1 MDTQYKQLIPAL
13 YLREGKAVKSLSDH
27 SVTREDPASG
37 AAEYDNGFTDA
48 IMIFD
53 LSDTDQE
60 QEAHN
65 DLIRKICGTTRVP
78 VMAAGGIKRM
88 EDVKKFLY
96 AGCSMVFL
104 NLSKKGNA
112 ELAAEVADKFGADR
126 IGAAFR
132 AEEELRE
139 NADLIRGNV
148 SCLLYVGQEPFSG
161 LSAVTK
167 DALGCAEKD
176 KEIPVIAQISESM
189 CVRETLTPE
198 GINGVTGAGVNKRI
212 GKLQF
217 VRNKLVSSGIPVRVR
232 KASHSWN
239 EFKLGPDGLLPVVVQ
254 EASTDQVLMVAYM
267 NEQAYNMTVATGRMT
282 YWSRSRKEIWVKG
295 LTSGHYQFVRSLTAD
310 CDMDTLL
317 AKVDQIGAACHTG
330 SHSCFFNEVQKEE
343 GREIFNPQTVLL
355 NDYRT
360 IAGRK
365 EHPRKGSYT
374 NYLFDKGIDKMLKK
388 LGEESTEIIIA
399 AKNPNPNEIVY
410 EISDYLY
417 HLMVVMVEKGISWDD
432 VTEELAR
439 RQKKEENNS

>member
-104 NLSKKGNA
+104 NLSKKVNA

-217 VRNKLVSSGIPVRVR
+217 VRNKEDRFAFSSQILHDLHQFFDLLRCKHGSRLVEDEDLV
-232 KASHSWN
+232 
-239 EFKLGPDGLLPVVVQ
+239 
-254 EASTDQVLMVAYM
+254 
-267 NEQAYNMTVATGRMT
+267 
-282 YWSRSRKEIWVKG
+282 
-295 LTSGHYQFVRSLTAD
+295 
-310 CDMDTLL
+310 
-317 AKVDQIGAACHTG
+317 
-330 SHSCFFNEVQKEE
+330 
-343 GREIFNPQTVLL
+343 
-355 NDYRT
+355 
-360 IAGRK
+360 
-365 EHPRKGSYT
+365 
-374 NYLFDKGIDKMLKK
+374 
-388 LGEESTEIIIA
+388 
-399 AKNPNPNEIVY
+399 
-410 EISDYLY
+410 
-417 HLMVVMVEKGISWDD
+417 
-432 VTEELAR
+432 VTEEHLEDLCSLLHSYRDVFDLRVRIDLQSVFFGQRFYLCSGLIHLKDSALGFLDSEDDVLEYGKALNELEVLVYHSDAQVIGIVRVVDLYLLAVLFDHAFFSLVQAEQDGHEGGFTGTVFAKQGVYLALSQLQSDVVICYDAGKSFGDVHHFYGIR
-439 RQKKEENNS
+439 CVHNTVSLHM